1 MTSIDNYKQ
10 EELTIEA
17 GKAQLSVIIYFLP
30 FLLLFGLPYFLIWR
44 NNLTIQNYINP
55 IKDLGQ
61 WTIVI
66 IFSSMIMGIILHELI
81 HGLTWSIFAK
91 NGLKSMK
98 YGVIWKW
105 LTPYCHCK
113 EPLLVKEYII
123 GALMPAIILGFIP
136 SIMAIF
142 TGNITLILFG
152 LFFTMAAGG
161 DFMIINILRKEAM
174 DSLVQDHSSKIGCYI
189 YRPINSNL

>member
-1 MTSIDNYKQ
+1 
-10 EELTIEA
+10 
-17 GKAQLSVIIYFLP
+17 
-30 FLLLFGLPYFLIWR
+30 
-44 NNLTIQNYINP
+44 
-55 IKDLGQ
+55 
-61 WTIVI
+61 
-66 IFSSMIMGIILHELI
+66 
-81 HGLTWSIFAK
+81 
-91 NGLKSMK
+91 MK

>member
-1 MTSIDNYKQ
+1 M
-10 EELTIEA
+10 
-17 GKAQLSVIIYFLP
+17 SVIIYFLP